1 MVLEDPVSSRLYF
14 GVASSTGEESPIK
27 AALPAPTFETAAKGP
42 SALPLRYTLL
52 DLQHLTILPLS

>member
-27 AALPAPTFETAAKGP
+27 AALPVPTFETAAKGP
-42 SALPLRYTLL
+42 SALPPPLYT
-52 DLQHLTILPLS
+52 P